1 MRTQAAEE
9 LDARQTITRLI
20 AKFGVTRL
28 LGFVADVTEAEADR
42 MFIAGDRQKATRY
55 MRDFRII
62 HRAVTALR
70 A

>member
-1 MRTQAAEE
+1 MRTRAIEE
-9 LDARQTITRLI
+9 VDARQTITRLV
-20 AKFGVTRL
+20 ADFGVARL

-42 MFIAGDRQKATRY
+42 LLMAGDRQRATRC

-62 HRAVTALR
+62 QRAVTMLR

>member
-1 MRTQAAEE
+1 MRTQAIEE
-9 LDARQTITRLI
+9 VDAREAITRLV
-20 AKFGVTRL
+20 ADFGAARL

-42 MFIAGDRQKATRY
+42 SLMAGDRQRATRC

-62 HRAVTALR
+62 QRAVTMLR